1 MPLRT
6 IATFA
11 IAIVLGLIAV
21 VLINVY
27 MGSSR
32 KAQVAQVQ
40 AGVGTPVV
48 VAQAP
53 ISRGGIVQ
61 PAQLKVVNYPA
72 GSVPAGAFST
82 IAQLTGPKDQQ
93 RIALRD
99 LAPDEPVLAN
109 RVTLPGGKLNLAT
122 ELSPGMQ
129 AVTFHSSDVTG
140 VGGFVLPNDRVDVM
154 LSRTVGGESNNSHAL
169 PLTQV
174 IAENIRVLGV
184 DQSDD
189 QEQSKPQVVKAIT
202 VEVTPEQAQQITLA
216 QTMGTVSLALRH
228 VDDTAPVT
236 RLVTT
241 AVSFGYFQA
250 PAPKPMDIHG
260 HAVRRGPEV
269 RITRG
274 TDTTAYQLASAR

>member
-6 IATFA
+6 IPAFA

-27 MGSSR
+27 RGGTR
-32 KAQVAQVQ
+32 KARVAQAQ
-40 AGVGTPVV
+40 GGVGSPIV

-53 ISRGGIVQ
+53 ISRGGVIQ

-72 GSVPAGAFST
+72 GSVPAGAFTT
-82 IAQLTGPKDQQ
+82 ISQLTGAKDQQ
-93 RIALRD
+93 RVALRD
-99 LAPDEPVLAN
+99 LGPDEPVLAN

-129 AVTFHSSDVTG
+129 AVTFHSNDVAG
-140 VGGFVLPNDRVDVM
+140 VGGFVLPNDRVDIM
-154 LSRTVGGESNNSHAL
+154 LSRSVGGGNNTQAM

-174 IAENIRVLGV
+174 IAENIRILGV

-189 QEQSKPQVVKAIT
+189 QEQNKPVVAKAIT

-216 QTMGTVSLALRH
+216 QSMGTVSLALRH

-236 RLVTT
+236 RLATT
-241 AVSFGYFQA
+241 AVSFGFFEA
-250 PAPKPMDIHG
+250 PRPTTNHG
-260 HAVRRGPEV
+260 RAVRKGPEI
-269 RITRG
+269 RRTGG
-274 TDTTAYQLASAR
+274 TDTTTYQLASAR

>member
-27 MGSSR
+27 MGSTK

-40 AGVGTPVV
+40 AGVGSPVV

-53 ISRGGIVQ
+53 ISRGGVIQ
-61 PAQLKVVNYPA
+61 PTQLKVVNYPA
-72 GSVPAGAFST
+72 GSVPAGAFTT
-82 IAQLTGPKDQQ
+82 IAQLTGGKDQQ

-99 LAPDEPVLAN
+99 LGPDEPVLAS
-109 RVTLPGGKLNLAT
+109 RVTAPGGKLNLAT

-129 AVTFHSSDVTG
+129 AVTFHSSDIQG
-140 VGGFVLPNDRVDVM
+140 VAGFVLPNDRVDIM
-154 LSRTVGGESNNSHAL
+154 LSRTVGEKL
-169 PLTQV
+169 PITQV
-174 IAENIRVLGV
+174 IMENIRVLGV

-189 QEQSKPQVVKAIT
+189 QEQSKPVVAHAMT

-228 VDDTAPVT
+228 VDDTAPIT
-236 RLVTT
+236 RLATT
-241 AVSFGYFQA
+241 AVAFGYFA
-250 PAPKPMDIHG
+250 PPRPPQEHG
-260 HAVRRGPEV
+260 GVVAHGPTVRV
-269 RITRG
+269 TRG
-274 TDTTAYQLASAR
+274 TDTTAYQLISAR

>member
-27 MGSSR
+27 MGGTR
-32 KAQVAQVQ
+32 KAQVAQAQ
-40 AGVGTPVV
+40 AGVGSPVV

-53 ISRGGIVQ
+53 ISRGGIIQ

-72 GSVPAGAFST
+72 GSVPAGAFTAIS
-82 IAQLTGPKDQQ
+82 QLTGGKDQQ

-99 LAPDEPVLAN
+99 LGPDEPVLAT

-129 AVTFHSSDVTG
+129 AVTFHSNAVAG
-140 VGGFVLPNDRVDVM
+140 VGGFVLPNDRVDIM
-154 LSRTVGGESNNSHAL
+154 LSRSVGGDNNSHAM

-189 QEQSKPQVVKAIT
+189 QEQSKPVVAGAIT
-202 VEVTPEQAQQITLA
+202 IEVTPEQAQQITLA
-216 QTMGTVSLALRH
+216 QTMGSVTLALRH

-236 RLVTT
+236 RLATT
-241 AVSFGYFQA
+241 AVSFGYFQPPRPPQA
-250 PAPKPMDIHG
+250 HG
-260 HAVRRGPEV
+260 AAVRKGPEIHV
-269 RITRG
+269 T
-274 TDTTAYQLASAR
+274 

>member
-27 MGSSR
+27 MGGTR
-32 KAQVAQVQ
+32 KAQVAQAQ
-40 AGVGTPVV
+40 AGVGSPVV

-53 ISRGGIVQ
+53 ISRGGVIQ

-72 GSVPAGAFST
+72 GSVPAGAFTT
-82 IAQLTGPKDQQ
+82 ISQLTGGKDQQ

-99 LAPDEPVLAN
+99 LGPDEPVLAN

-122 ELSPGMQ
+122 EISPGMQ
-129 AVTFHSSDVTG
+129 AVTFHSNDVAG
-140 VGGFVLPNDRVDVM
+140 VGGFVLPNDRVDIM
-154 LSRTVGGESNNSHAL
+154 LSRSVGGGNNTQTM

-189 QEQSKPQVVKAIT
+189 QEQNKPVVAKAIT

-216 QTMGTVSLALRH
+216 QSMGTVSLALRH

-236 RLVTT
+236 RLATT
-241 AVSFGYFQA
+241 AVSFGFFQA
-250 PAPKPMDIHG
+250 PRPAEAHG
-260 HAVRRGPEV
+260 RAVRKGPEIRV
-269 RITRG
+269 TRG
-274 TDTTAYQLASAR
+274 TDTTAYQLVSAR

>member
-40 AGVGTPVV
+40 AGVGSPVV

-53 ISRGGIVQ
+53 ISRGGVVQ
-61 PAQLKVVNYPA
+61 PTQLKVVNYPA
-72 GSVPAGAFST
+72 GSVPAGAFTT
-82 IAQLTGPKDQQ
+82 IAQLTGGKDQQ

-99 LAPDEPVLAN
+99 LGPDEPVLAS
-109 RVTLPGGKLNLAT
+109 RVTAPGGKLNLAT
-122 ELSPGMQ
+122 EISPGMQ
-129 AVTFHSSDVTG
+129 AVTFHSSDIQG
-140 VGGFVLPNDRVDVM
+140 VGGFVLPNDRVDIM
-154 LSRTVGGESNNSHAL
+154 LSRAVNEGKL
-169 PLTQV
+169 PLTQI

-189 QEQSKPQVVKAIT
+189 QEQSKPVVAKAIT

-216 QTMGTVSLALRH
+216 ASMGTVSLALRH

-236 RLVTT
+236 RMATT
-241 AVSFGYFQA
+241 AVSFGYFSA
-250 PAPKPMDIHG
+250 PRPPGEAHMPVAHG
-260 HAVRRGPEV
+260 PTVRV
-269 RITRG
+269 TRG
-274 TDTTAYQLASAR
+274 TDTTAYQLISAR

>member
-27 MGSSR
+27 MGGTR
-32 KAQVAQVQ
+32 KAQVAQAQ
-40 AGVGTPVV
+40 AGVGSPVV

-53 ISRGGIVQ
+53 ISRGGVIQ

-72 GSVPAGAFST
+72 GSVPAGAFTT
-82 IAQLTGPKDQQ
+82 ISQLTGGKDQQ

-99 LAPDEPVLAN
+99 LGPDEPVLAN

-122 ELSPGMQ
+122 EINPGMQ

-140 VGGFVLPNDRVDVM
+140 VAGFVLPNDRVDIM
-154 LSRTVGGESNNSHAL
+154 LSRSVGGGNNAQTM

-174 IAENIRVLGV
+174 IAENIRILGV

-189 QEQSKPQVVKAIT
+189 QEQNKPVVAKAIT

-236 RLVTT
+236 RLATT
-241 AVSFGYFQA
+241 AVSFGFFQA
-250 PAPKPMDIHG
+250 PRPPSEHG
-260 HAVRRGPEV
+260 RAVRKGPEIRV
-269 RITRG
+269 TRG
-274 TDTTAYQLASAR
+274 TDTTAYQLVSAR

>member
-53 ISRGGIVQ
+53 ISRGGIIQ

-82 IAQLTGPKDQQ
+82 IAQLTGGKDQQ
-93 RIALRD
+93 RVALRD
-99 LAPDEPVLAN
+99 LGPDEPVLAN

-122 ELSPGMQ
+122 EISPGMQ
-129 AVTFHSSDVTG
+129 AVTFHASNVTDVA
-140 VGGFVLPNDRVDVM
+140 GFVLPNDRVDIM
-154 LSRTVGGESNNSHAL
+154 LSRTVGGEHAL

-174 IAENIRVLGV
+174 IAENIRILGV

-189 QEQSKPQVVKAIT
+189 QEQNKPVVASAVT

-250 PAPKPMDIHG
+250 PKPVDSHG
-260 HAVRRGPEV
+260 RAVRHGPEV
-269 RITRG
+269 RVTRG
-274 TDTTAYQLASAR
+274 TDTTAYELASAR

>member
-11 IAIVLGLIAV
+11 IAIVLGLVAV

-27 MGSSR
+27 MGGTR
-32 KAQVAQVQ
+32 KAQVAQAQ
-40 AGVGTPVV
+40 AGVGSPVV

-53 ISRGGIVQ
+53 ISRGGIIQ

-72 GSVPAGAFST
+72 GSVPAGAFTT
-82 IAQLTGPKDQQ
+82 ISQLTGGKDQQ

-99 LAPDEPVLAN
+99 LGPDEPVLAT

-129 AVTFHSSDVTG
+129 AVTFHSSDVAG

-154 LSRTVGGESNNSHAL
+154 LSRSVGGGDHAM

-189 QEQSKPQVVKAIT
+189 QEQSKPVVAKAIT
-202 VEVTPEQAQQITLA
+202 IEVTPEQAQQITLA
-216 QTMGTVSLALRH
+216 QSMGSVSLALRH

-236 RLVTT
+236 RLATT
-241 AVSFGYFQA
+241 AVSFGFFQA
-250 PAPKPMDIHG
+250 PRPPAADG
-260 HAVRRGPEV
+260 HARAVRKGPEIRV
-269 RITRG
+269 TRG
-274 TDTTAYQLASAR
+274 TDTTAYQLLSAR

>member
-53 ISRGGIVQ
+53 ISRGGVIQ

-72 GSVPAGAFST
+72 GSVPAGAFTT
-82 IAQLTGPKDQQ
+82 IAQLTGAKDQQ
-93 RIALRD
+93 RVALRD

-154 LSRTVGGESNNSHAL
+154 LSRSVGGGEHTM

-189 QEQSKPQVVKAIT
+189 QEQNKPQVVKAIT

-241 AVSFGYFQA
+241 AVSFGYFS
-250 PAPKPMDIHG
+250 APKPVDIRG
-260 HAVRRGPEV
+260 RPIRRGPEV
-269 RITRG
+269 RVTRG

>member
-27 MGSSR
+27 MGSTR

-40 AGVGTPVV
+40 AGVGSPVV

-53 ISRGGIVQ
+53 ISRGGVVQ

-72 GSVPAGAFST
+72 GSVPAGAFTT
-82 IAQLTGPKDQQ
+82 IAQLTGGKDQQ
-93 RIALRD
+93 RVALRD
-99 LAPDEPVLAN
+99 LSPDEPVLAN

-122 ELSPGMQ
+122 EISPGLQ

-154 LSRTVGGESNNSHAL
+154 LSRSVGGDNNSHAL

-189 QEQSKPQVVKAIT
+189 QEQNKPVVVKSIT

-241 AVSFGYFQA
+241 AVSFGYFS
-250 PAPKPMDIHG
+250 APKPVDIHG
-260 HAVRRGPEV
+260 RPVRRGPEV
-269 RITRG
+269 RVTRG
-274 TDTTAYQLASAR
+274 TDTTTYQLASAR

>member
-27 MGSSR
+27 MGSSK

-40 AGVGTPVV
+40 AGVGSPVV

-53 ISRGGIVQ
+53 ISRGGVIQ
-61 PAQLKVVNYPA
+61 PTQLKVVNYPA
-72 GSVPAGAFST
+72 GSVPAGAFTT
-82 IAQLTGPKDQQ
+82 IAQLTGGKDQQ

-99 LAPDEPVLAN
+99 LGPDEPVLAS
-109 RVTLPGGKLNLAT
+109 RVTAPGGKLNLAT

-129 AVTFHSSDVTG
+129 AVTFHSGAIQG
-140 VGGFVLPNDRVDVM
+140 VGGFVLPNDRVDIM
-154 LSRTVGGESNNSHAL
+154 LSRSVGGGGNASAL
-169 PLTQV
+169 PITQV
-174 IAENIRVLGV
+174 IMENIRVLGV

-189 QEQSKPQVVKAIT
+189 QEQSKPVVASAMT

-228 VDDTAPVT
+228 VDDTAPIT
-236 RLVTT
+236 RLATT
-241 AVSFGYFQA
+241 AVAFGYFA
-250 PAPKPMDIHG
+250 PPKPPQVHG
-260 HAVRRGPEV
+260 GVVAHGPTVRV
-269 RITRG
+269 TRG
-274 TDTTAYQLASAR
+274 TDTTAYQLISAH

>member
-53 ISRGGIVQ
+53 ISRGGVIQ

-72 GSVPAGAFST
+72 GSVPAGAFTT
-82 IAQLTGPKDQQ
+82 IAQLTGAKDQQ
-93 RIALRD
+93 RVALRD

-122 ELSPGMQ
+122 EISPGMQ

-154 LSRTVGGESNNSHAL
+154 LSRSVGGEKTTM

-189 QEQSKPQVVKAIT
+189 QEQNKPVVAKAVT

-241 AVSFGYFQA
+241 AVSFGYFQP
-250 PAPKPMDIHG
+250 PAPKPMDVHG
-260 HAVRRGPEV
+260 RAIRRGPEV
-269 RITRG
+269 RVTRG

>member
-53 ISRGGIVQ
+53 ISRGGVVQ

-72 GSVPAGAFST
+72 GSVPAGAFTT
-82 IAQLTGPKDQQ
+82 IAQLTGGKDQQ
-93 RIALRD
+93 RVALRD

-122 ELSPGMQ
+122 EISPGMQ

-154 LSRTVGGESNNSHAL
+154 LSRTVGGDNKTSL

-189 QEQSKPQVVKAIT
+189 QEQNKPVVAKAIT

-216 QTMGTVSLALRH
+216 QTMGAVSLALRH

-241 AVSFGYFQA
+241 AVSFGYFS
-250 PAPKPMDIHG
+250 APKPVDVHG
-260 HAVRRGPEV
+260 RPVRRGPEV
-269 RITRG
+269 RVTRG

>member
-21 VLINVY
+21 VLSNVY

-53 ISRGGIVQ
+53 ISRGGVIQ

-72 GSVPAGAFST
+72 GSVPAGAFT
-82 IAQLTGPKDQQ
+82 AIAQLTGAKDQQ
-93 RIALRD
+93 RVALRD

-154 LSRTVGGESNNSHAL
+154 LSRSVGGGEHAM

-189 QEQSKPQVVKAIT
+189 QEQNKPQVVKAIT

-241 AVSFGYFQA
+241 AVSFGYFS
-250 PAPKPMDIHG
+250 APKPVDIRG
-260 HAVRRGPEV
+260 RPIRRGPEV
-269 RITRG
+269 RVTRG

>member
-27 MGSSR
+27 MGGTR
-32 KAQVAQVQ
+32 KAQVAQAQ
-40 AGVGTPVV
+40 AGVGSPVV

-53 ISRGGIVQ
+53 ITRGGIVQ

-72 GSVPAGAFST
+72 GSVPAGAFTT
-82 IAQLTGPKDQQ
+82 ISQLTGGKDQQ

-122 ELSPGMQ
+122 EISPGMQ
-129 AVTFHSSDVTG
+129 AVTFHSSDVAG
-140 VGGFVLPNDRVDVM
+140 VAGFVLPNDRVDIM
-154 LSRTVGGESNNSHAL
+154 LSRSAGGERPL
-169 PLTQV
+169 PLTQI

-189 QEQSKPQVVKAIT
+189 QEQNKPVVAKAIT
-202 VEVTPEQAQQITLA
+202 IEVTPEQAQQITLA

-236 RLVTT
+236 RLATT
-241 AVSFGYFQA
+241 AVSFGFFQA
-250 PAPKPMDIHG
+250 PRPPAAGGGHG
-260 HAVRRGPEV
+260 RAVRKGPEV
-269 RITRG
+269 QVTRG
-274 TDTTAYQLASAR
+274 TDTTTYQLVSAR

>member
-27 MGSSR
+27 MGGTR
-32 KAQVAQVQ
+32 KAQVAQAQ
-40 AGVGTPVV
+40 AGVGSPVV

-53 ISRGGIVQ
+53 ISRGGIIQ

-72 GSVPAGAFST
+72 GSVPAGAFTT
-82 IAQLTGPKDQQ
+82 ISQLTGGKDQQ

-99 LAPDEPVLAN
+99 LGPDEPVLAN

-129 AVTFHSSDVTG
+129 AVTFHSNAVAG
-140 VGGFVLPNDRVDVM
+140 VGGFVLPNDRVDIM
-154 LSRTVGGESNNSHAL
+154 LSRSVGGNGATM
-169 PLTQV
+169 PVTQV
-174 IAENIRVLGV
+174 IAENIRVLAV

-189 QEQSKPQVVKAIT
+189 QEQSKPVVAGAIT
-202 VEVTPEQAQQITLA
+202 IEVTPEQAQQITLA
-216 QTMGTVSLALRH
+216 QTMGSVTLALRH

-236 RLVTT
+236 RLATT
-241 AVSFGYFQA
+241 AVSFGYFQPPRPPQA
-250 PAPKPMDIHG
+250 HG
-260 HAVRRGPEV
+260 AAVRKGPEIRV
-269 RITRG
+269 TRG
-274 TDTTAYQLASAR
+274 TDTTAYQLVSAR